1 MMQESPP
8 GVPVTKIMMKHQFH
22 HLEVNTMGYGHG
34 FNFRTPC
41 AQHMIAH
48 RQKVPRRPGA
58 SPLARVCSRR
68 TYRTLRV
75 GRTSVAPRL

>member
-1 MMQESPP
+1 LAKKDILVTGTPGGDSCIMQESPP

-22 HLEVNTMGYGHG
+22 HLEVNTMGYSHG
-34 FNFRTPC
+34 INIRTPC

-58 SPLARVCSRR
+58 
-68 TYRTLRV
+68 
-75 GRTSVAPRL
+75 